1 MSQCPAEPA
10 TLVLL
15 KGRGRPPRP
24 AAPGQSSHRTP
35 QYLQSVLSSPL
46 LHQLPCHLR
55 APAWFPKP
63 LVPTH
68 PSPNPLFANWH
79 SCKNTETASPAPNT
93 PYTQQQG
100 HHSRGT
106 AVCQA
111 PGSIRRPPTLQ
122 ERSLLS
128 WPHLV
133 GAKRC
138 SL

>member
-15 KGRGRPPRP
+15 KGRGCPPP
-24 AAPGQSSHRTP
+24 PQASYHTGHLNASS
-35 QYLQSVLSSPL
+35 LSSPL
-46 LHQLPCHLR
+46 PPLHQLPCRLR

-68 PSPNPLFANWH
+68 TSPNPLFANWH
-79 SCKNTETASPAPNT
+79 SSKNTETASPAPNT
-93 PYTQQQG
+93 PYTQKQG
-100 HHSRGT
+100 HHSWGT
-106 AVCQA
+106 TVCQA
-111 PGSIRRPPTLQ
+111 PGSIHRPPTLQ
-122 ERSLLS
+122 VRSLLS
-128 WPHLV
+128 WTHLV